1 MPNIDDLKE
10 PIKSGGAGLQQDKLL
25 ECLDNIHKK
34 LDSIEAEDKRRE
46 DARRD
51 KKRRDGDA
59 EGGDSDTLADKMQAL
74 DDAIEAGD
82 KEEIEKAHE
91 ALKEH
96 LRADGKKRKDA
107 NRRKDDDEDLKKPGD
122 YDPKDDRYYG
132 EPKKVMADS
141 LIADNKRR
149 ELMAEL
155 QSRADSVA
163 NHFGEEAPRPMSGER
178 PNDYRR
184 RLLRKF
190 LCHSKVF
197 KDVDINTIPSGP
209 AFDAFETQVFADAVT
224 AANDRQS
231 LNASATGFLRKVIKT
246 DETGRPITEYFGRP
260 RMWLEQFCCPAKR
273 LVCINNGSRA
283 VRPSEII
290 G

>member
-1 MPNIDDLKE
+1 MPTEEK
-10 PIKSGGAGLQQDKLL
+10 KRAAGGNPGSQLDKVL
-25 ECLDNIHKK
+25 ECLGSINNR
-34 LDSIEAEDKRRE
+34 LDSIEEEDKKRE
-46 DARRD
+46 DAVRRD

-59 EGGDSDTLADKMQAL
+59 GGGSSDTLADKMQAL
-74 DDAIEAGD
+74 DDAIEGGD

-107 NRRKDDDEDLKKPGD
+107 KRRKDDDDEGE
-122 YDPKDDRYYG
+122 DRYYG

-149 ELMAEL
+149 ELMAEI
-155 QSRADSVA
+155 QSRADRVA
-163 NHFGEEAPRPMSGER
+163 NAFGEEVDKPMSGER

-190 LCHSKVF
+190 LPHSQQF
-197 KDVDINTIPSGP
+197 KDIDLNTVPAGP
-209 AFDAFETQVFADAVT
+209 IFDGMERQVFADAEH
-224 AANDRQS
+224 AANDVQS
-231 LNASATGFLRKVIKT
+231 LNASAVGFLRKVVRK
-246 DETGRPITEYFGRP
+246 DDGGRNIVEYYGVP
-260 RMWLEQFCCPAKR
+260 RMWLEQFCCPVRRVA
-273 LVCINNGSRA
+273 VINNGSRQ